1 MSAQLTSS
9 RDFSDQTKLAVSFRL
24 LLSLYSIIPICLILQ
39 WIDTG
44 FWQGYL
50 KESLPSS
57 PEHFI
62 LFQILFGT
70 PHIIASAIVL
80 TSNSDYVKFYKR
92 RLIWM
97 SAAIICF
104 FGLGSLFLPYRV
116 LYILVACWTVFHVLK
131 QQHGVARGVCRLP
144 AWAFHLLLWLSIAA
158 GILIYLGIF
167 LKNGLDPQQ
176 AAEIKRMAAILS
188 VALLLATALSQR
200 YAASRSGK
208 WFMWSNTLLVL
219 SSYYL
224 YAQQYYFFAI
234 LVPRLVHDATA
245 YIFYITHDYNKHRQ
259 QPQNWIYRL
268 ARRFKVHYF
277 IVLPLISFGLAFVL
291 QAYGNDAAHWI
302 AYHLFGMEIRKAVTL
317 GLLGFLGLMHYYTES
332 FTWKL
337 DSPYR
342 KFISFTH

>member
-1 MSAQLTSS
+1 MSAQLIST
-9 RDFSDQTKLAVSFRL
+9 RPFPDQTKLAVSFRL

-39 WIDTG
+39 WLDAG

-50 KESLPSS
+50 KANLPSS
-57 PEHFI
+57 PTHFL

-80 TSNSDYVKFYKR
+80 TSNREYVKFYQR

-97 SAAIICF
+97 SAAIIAF
-104 FGLGSLFLPYRV
+104 FGLGSLFIPYRI

-144 AWAFHLLLWLSIAA
+144 SWAFHLLLWLSIAA

-167 LKNGLDPQQ
+167 LKNGLDAHQ
-176 AAEIKRMAAILS
+176 AAEIRQATAILS
-188 VALLLATALSQR
+188 VALVLATGLSQR
-200 YAASRSGK
+200 YVATPNGK
-208 WFMWSNTLLVL
+208 WFLWSNTLLIL
-219 SSYYL
+219 SSFYL
-224 YAQQYYFFAI
+224 YVRQYYFFAI
-234 LVPRLVHDATA
+234 LVPRLIHDATA

-268 ARRFKVHYF
+268 ARRYGVHYF
-277 IVLPLISFGLAFVL
+277 IVLPLISFSLAFVL
-291 QAYGNDAAHWI
+291 QGYGDAAVSW
-302 AYHLFGMEIRKAVTL
+302 AARRLFGMEIAKAVTL
-317 GLLGFLGLMHYYTES
+317 GLLGYLGLMHYYTES
-332 FTWKL
+332 FTWKG

-342 KFISFTH
+342 KFISFTR